1 MSGRV
6 KAFLVFVL
14 GISQLV
20 IVAPAKALP
29 TIMTVDFVA
38 LDWKQAPAKK
48 VSIQNVQDEF
58 NRKVINTWAEIGG
71 YEQNSSKPRVVLQEG
86 VVETSSISLSQAP
99 LCSSPGI
106 TNLMVD
112 LRRFFYSKLT
122 ENLGNRIL
130 VALIPNANCIWEGI
144 SLLKSKESLPGVVLL
159 QDTSSWF
166 VLSHEIGHALGL
178 GHTNLLRCA
187 NGNVDD
193 RWSEVCLGVEYGG
206 AVDIMSNVP
215 REELL
220 STYHSWRLGF
230 LRQEDIYQSWKNEDV
245 LLNTPDSA
253 NGYKVIFLKF
263 GHQVYWVEYRNKWK
277 TEAYKEG
284 LIVYRIDPPPSS
296 YIQSPNPQLENNL
309 FNTFEISN
317 DVWLLNADDF
327 AYTGRG
333 TRGSPVLPLGKKLTI
348 ANGTLSILASEN
360 SGNGSVKVTI
370 SREKDQQAPPVI
382 TLPSDPDFFVGS
394 NSLVSGIYEDEE
406 SYVDYFE
413 IERDGEVRTLPQR
426 TDSTSLGT
434 FLHPFQARRTAS
446 TLDLPEGRYALRI
459 RAVDYW
465 GNKSSWSNKIEVHID
480 RSFPVVTSEGIVTKI
495 DGQAN
500 RVRVQLLGAR
510 DEGSSLCESAII
522 NSFGFKT
529 QNVIAQEN
537 PTFEFDLNS
546 KQSQLLT
553 LMDCRGNATEVKI
566 ETFIR
571 SINLEKTKRTG
582 KWNFS
587 KPVNQTGTATCEKS
601 CSISVVTNLPNT
613 LIIRSGQGRVT
624 YDGKLMSQFN
634 VRESN
639 GNRFIQIPSWT
650 NGKKKL
656 LRIQGN
662 QLSIEA
668 ITENKIEVRKLVN
681 QIYPARQ
688 VDSSLTSETQRNLDK
703 VGFNQSDFFPKNP
716 LQPLTRGNSLE
727 EPTLDLC
734 KSVYMSDQGREVRRQ
749 VQVLGQQSDV
759 TFFST
764 EIVRYKNRESALEA
778 SKELQITVDQCK
790 REAGFRTP
798 NGLQIPYEFLN
809 DFTEKIGF
817 DSINLTLQVR
827 IGNLS
832 ESRILLASYTF
843 KGEYLQG
850 VYLVKSG
857 LSPFTPEQI
866 QEFEKMSVSLMNRI
880 P

>member
-1 MSGRV
+1 MSWRA
-6 KAFLVFVL
+6 KAYLVFIL
-14 GISQLV
+14 AISQLIV
-20 IVAPAKALP
+20 IAPANAIP

-48 VSIQNVQDEF
+48 VSIQNVQEEF
-58 NRKVINTWAEIGG
+58 NLKVINTWAEVGG
-71 YEQNSSKPRVVLQEG
+71 YEQNSSRPRVVLQEG
-86 VVETSSISLSQAP
+86 VVETSPISLSQAP
-99 LCSSPGI
+99 LCNSPGI

-112 LRRFFYSKLT
+112 LRRFYYSKPT
-122 ENLGNRIL
+122 QNLGNRIL

-144 SLLKSKESLPGVVLL
+144 SLLKSKEGLPGVVLL

-193 RWSEVCLGVEYGG
+193 RWSEVCMGVEYGG
-206 AVDIMSNVP
+206 AIDIMSNVP

-230 LRQEDIYQSWKNEDV
+230 LKQENIYQSWKNEDV
-245 LLNTPDSA
+245 LLNTPDTAS
-253 NGYKVIFLKF
+253 GYKVIFLKF
-263 GHQVYWVEYRNKWK
+263 GHQVYWIEYRNKWK
-277 TEAYKEG
+277 TEAYREG

-309 FNTFEISN
+309 INTFEISN

-327 AYTGRG
+327 AYTGRS

-348 ANGTLSILASEN
+348 ANGTLSILATDA

-370 SREKDQQAPPVI
+370 SRDKDQQAPPVI
-382 TLPSDPDFFVGS
+382 TLPSDPDFFTGS
-394 NSLVSGIYEDEE
+394 NSLVSGLYEDEE

-413 IERDGEVRTLPQR
+413 IERDGEVRVLPQR
-426 TDSTSLGT
+426 TDATSLGT
-434 FLHPFQARRTAS
+434 YLYPFQPRRTAS

-459 RAVDYW
+459 RSVDYW
-465 GNKSSWSNKIEVHID
+465 GNKSSWSNKIEVDID
-480 RSFPVVTSEGIVTKI
+480 RSFPVVTNEGIVTKV

-500 RVRVQLLGAR
+500 RVRVQLLGAK
-510 DEGSSLCESAII
+510 DEGSSLCESALI

-529 QNVIAQEN
+529 QNVITQEK
-537 PTFEFDLNS
+537 PTFEFDLNA
-546 KQSQLLT
+546 KQNQRMT
-553 LMDCRGNATEVKI
+553 LMDCRGNATEMKI

-582 KWNFS
+582 KWNFG
-587 KPVNQTGTATCEKS
+587 KPVNQVGTATCEKS
-601 CSISVVTNLPNT
+601 CSISLVTNLPYT
-613 LIIRSGQGRVT
+613 VIVRSGQGRVT
-624 YDGKLMSQFN
+624 FDGKLMSQFN

-639 GNRFIQIPSWT
+639 GSRFIQIPSSS
-650 NGKKKL
+650 NGRKKL
-656 LRIQGN
+656 LRVQGN

-668 ITENKIEVRKLVN
+668 ITENKVEVLDLAN

-688 VDSSLTSETQRNLDK
+688 PDSSLITETQRNLDRI
-703 VGFNQSDFFPKNP
+703 GFNQSDFFPKNP
-716 LQPLTRGNSLE
+716 LQLLARGNSLE

-734 KSVYMSDQGREVRRQ
+734 KSVYTSDQAREIRRQ
-749 VQVLGQQSDV
+749 VQVLGQQSEV

-778 SKELQITVDQCK
+778 RNELQMTVNKCK
-790 REAGFRTP
+790 KESGFRTP

-809 DFTEKIGF
+809 DVTESNGV
-817 DSINLTLQVR
+817 DSSNITLHVK

-857 LSPFTPEQI
+857 LNPFMPEQI
-866 QEFEKMSVSLMNRI
+866 HEFEKMSVSLMKRI

>member
-6 KAFLVFVL
+6 KAYLVFIL
-14 GISQLV
+14 GISQLF

-29 TIMTVDFVA
+29 TTITVDFVA

-48 VSIQNVQDEF
+48 VSIKNVQGEF
-58 NRKVINTWAEIGG
+58 NLKVINTWAEIGG
-71 YEQNSSKPRVVLQEG
+71 YEQNSSKPRLVLQEG
-86 VVETSSISLSQAP
+86 VVETSPISLSQAP
-99 LCSSPGI
+99 LCNSPGI

-112 LRRFFYSKLT
+112 LRRIYYSKPAQ
-122 ENLGNRIL
+122 NLENRIL

-144 SLLKSKESLPGVVLL
+144 SLLKSKEGLPGVVLL

-166 VLSHEIGHALGL
+166 VLTHEIGHALGL

-187 NGNVDD
+187 NGKVDD
-193 RWSEVCLGVEYGG
+193 RWSEVCMGVEYGG
-206 AVDIMSNVP
+206 AIDAMSNVP

-230 LRQEDIYQSWKNEDV
+230 LRQEDIYQSWKNEEV
-245 LLNTPDSA
+245 LINTPDSA
-253 NGYKVIFLKF
+253 GGYKVIFLKF

-277 TEAYKEG
+277 TEAFKEG

-309 FNTFEISN
+309 INTFEISN

-327 AYTGRG
+327 AYTGRS

-348 ANGTLSILASEN
+348 ANGTLSILATDV
-360 SGNGSVKVTI
+360 SGSGSVKVKI
-370 SREKDQQAPPVI
+370 EREKDLQAPPMI
-382 TLPSDPDFFVGS
+382 TLPSNPDFFVGS
-394 NSLVSGIYEDEE
+394 NSLVSGLYEDEE

-413 IERDGEVRTLPQR
+413 IERDGEVRALTQR
-426 TDSTSLGT
+426 TDLTSLGT
-434 FLHPFQARRTAS
+434 YLYPFQPRRTAN
-446 TLDLPEGRYALRI
+446 TLDLPEGRYSLRI

-465 GNKSSWSNKIEVHID
+465 GNKSSWSNKIEVDID
-480 RSFPVVTSEGIVTKI
+480 RSFPVVTSEGVVTRI
-495 DGQAN
+495 DSQAN
-500 RVRVQLLGAR
+500 RVKVQLLGAR
-510 DEGSSLCESAII
+510 DEGSSLCESAVI

-529 QNVIAQEN
+529 QNVNAQEK
-537 PTFEFDLNS
+537 PTFEFALNS
-546 KQSQLLT
+546 KQSHLLT
-553 LMDCRGNATEVKI
+553 LMDCRGNATEMKI

-571 SINLEKTKRTG
+571 RINLENTKRTG

-587 KPVNQTGTATCEKS
+587 KPVNQTSTATCDKS
-601 CSISVVTNLPNT
+601 CSISIVTKLPNT

-624 YDGKLMSQFN
+624 YDGKLISQFN
-634 VRESN
+634 VREGN
-639 GNRFIQIPSWT
+639 GNRFIHIPSSIT
-650 NGKKKL
+650 GKNKL
-656 LRIQGN
+656 LRIQGI

-668 ITENKIEVRKLVN
+668 ITENKIEVLSLVN
-681 QIYPARQ
+681 RIYPARQ
-688 VDSSLTSETQRNLDK
+688 VDSSLTSEIQRNLDNI
-703 VGFNQSDFFPKNP
+703 GFNKSDFFPKNP
-716 LQPLTRGNSLE
+716 LQPLPRGISLE
-727 EPTLDLC
+727 EPTLDFC
-734 KSVYMSDQGREVRRQ
+734 KSVYISDQGREFRRQ

-764 EIVRYKNRESALEA
+764 EMVRYKNRESALEA
-778 SKELQITVDQCK
+778 SKELQMTVNQCK
-790 REAGFRTP
+790 RESGFKTQ
-798 NGLQIPYEFLN
+798 NGLQIPYEFIGE
-809 DFTEKIGF
+809 FTELIGV
-817 DSINLTLQVR
+817 DSINLTLQVK

-857 LSPFTPEQI
+857 QIPFTPEQI
-866 QEFEKMSVSLMNRI
+866 DEFTNMSVSLKKRI